1 MITKNKANKIENHL
15 LIIELLL
22 LLIALALGILIVY
35 N

>member
-22 LLIALALGILIVY
+22 LLIALALGILIIY